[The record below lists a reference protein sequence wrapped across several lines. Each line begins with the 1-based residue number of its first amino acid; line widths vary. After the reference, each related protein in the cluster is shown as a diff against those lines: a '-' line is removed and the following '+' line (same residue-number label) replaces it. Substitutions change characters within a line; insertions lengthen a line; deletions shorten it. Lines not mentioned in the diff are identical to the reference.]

1 MLHRIFVR
9 FIFIIAIF
17 LPAQAQY
24 TLLLP
29 DQLFDGHNTV
39 RKGWGVL
46 IKEDRIVGV
55 GPISALEIPKD
66 TRQISFPNQT
76 LLPGLIEGHSHVL
89 LHPYNETTWNEQVL
103 NETEAERVVRATNHL
118 KASLLAGFTT
128 LRDLGTE
135 GAGYADWGLK
145 QAIEK
150 EIIAGPRLFIASKAI
165 IATGSYAPK
174 RTGFAYEVP
183 QGAEEADGQHLIQ
196 VVRDQI
202 GKGAEWIKIYADYRW
217 GLQGEAKPTFTSE
230 EWHDIVATASSA
242 GRMVSAHA
250 ATEEGMRRAI
260 EAGVRTIEHGD
271 AGTTTVFQNM
281 ADKHVALCPTLAAV
295 EAIAQYSGWKKG
307 QEPDPPRIKAKKES
321 FKNALRQKVPICMG
335 SDVGVFSHGE
345 NVKEMELMVEYGMAP
360 LDVLISATSGN
371 AEIFGLERQLGSIK
385 PGLWAD
391 LVAVSGDPTQHISD
405 LRKTT
410 FVMKGGKIYLSV
422 TPKP

>member
-1 MLHRIFVR
+1 MLALV
-9 FIFIIAIF
+9 
-17 LPAQAQY
+17 LPAQAQSI
-24 TLLLP
+24 LLFP
-29 DQLFDGHNTV
+29 DQLFDGHSMI

-55 GPISALEIPKD
+55 GPIAEFEIDKE
-66 TRQISFPNQT
+66 TQQISLPNQT

-103 NETEAERVVRATNHL
+103 NETEAERVARATNHL

-145 QAIEK
+145 QALEK
-150 EIIAGPRLFIASKAI
+150 GIIAGPRLIIASKAI

-174 RTGFAYEVP
+174 RTGFAYDVP
-183 QGAEEADGQHLIQ
+183 QGAEEADGQRLIQ

-202 GKGAEWIKIYADYRW
+202 GRGAEWIKIYADYRW
-217 GLQGEAKPTFTSE
+217 GLRGEAKPTFTSE
-230 EWHDIVATASSA
+230 EWRYIVTTASGA
-242 GRMVSAHA
+242 GRRVSAHA

-260 EAGVRTIEHGD
+260 EAGVQTIEHGD
-271 AGTTTVFQNM
+271 AGTENVFRYM
-281 ADKHVALCPTLAAV
+281 ADNHVALCPTLAAV
-295 EAIAQYSGWKKG
+295 EALAQYSGWKKG
-307 QEPDPPRIKAKKES
+307 QEPDPPRVKAKKES

-345 NVKEMELMVEYGMAP
+345 NVKEMELMVEYGMSS

-371 AEIFGLERQLGSIK
+371 AEIFGLEKELGSIK

-391 LVAVSGDPTQHISD
+391 LIAVSGDPTQQISA
-405 LRKTT
+405 LRKIT
-410 FVMKGGKIYLSV
+410 FVMKGGKVYLSV